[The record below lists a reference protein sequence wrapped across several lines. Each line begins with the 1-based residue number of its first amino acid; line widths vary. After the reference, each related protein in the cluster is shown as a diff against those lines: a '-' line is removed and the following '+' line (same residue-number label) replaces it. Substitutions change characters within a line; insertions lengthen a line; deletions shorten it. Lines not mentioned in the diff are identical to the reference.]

1 MMISSD
7 EILQRI
13 YSLPQCNSWSVL
25 SCASGHQSAA
35 LEELE
40 EVLPI
45 FLDVPVRFLEVDQ
58 ELDSLIKILQS
69 SDDYVVLWKFHQ
81 WDKAKWQKWDYDR
94 SRLERPNGGLLLL
107 TPESAVD
114 LQQYAPNF
122 ASWVGTKMYNLEL
135 GTENLTDVEVQRR
148 LETLQMQFNQTNDE
162 VIRLAERGE
171 LPSELVYGEWLIL
184 LDRGDLIEH

>member
-1 MMISSD
+1 MMISID

-13 YSLPQCNSWSVL
+13 HSIPQCNSWSVL
-25 SCASGHQSAA
+25 ISPSDRNLDTLG
-35 LEELE
+35 ELE
-40 EVLPI
+40 EVLPS
-45 FLDVPVRFLEVDQ
+45 FLDVPVQFLTADR
-58 ELDSLIKILQS
+58 ELDSLIKGLQS
-69 SDDYVVLWKFHQ
+69 SNGYVVLWKFSE
-81 WDKAKWQKWDYDR
+81 WEKLKWQKWDYDR

-114 LQQYAPNF
+114 LQRYAPNF
-122 ASWVGTKMYNLEL
+122 ASWVGTKMYDLEL
-135 GTENLTDVEVQRR
+135 GTENLTDVEVQSR

-162 VIRLAERGE
+162 VIRLAERRE

>member
-1 MMISSD
+1 MISTD

-25 SCASGHQSAA
+25 ICASSQQAEA

-45 FLDVPVRFLEVDQ
+45 FLDIPVQFLEGDQ
-58 ELDSLIKILQS
+58 ELDNLIKILQS
-69 SDDYVVLWKFHQ
+69 SDDYMLLWKFHQ
-81 WDKAKWQKWDYDR
+81 WDQSKWQKWDYDR

-114 LQQYAPNF
+114 LQRYAPNF
-122 ASWVGTKMYNLEL
+122 ASWVGAKMYNLEL

>member
-7 EILQRI
+7 ELLQRI

-25 SCASGHQSAA
+25 ISTSDQQRDA

-45 FLDVPVRFLEVDQ
+45 FLTLPVRFLTADQ
-58 ELDSLIKILQS
+58 ELDPLIKTLQS
-69 SDDYVVLWKFHQ
+69 SDDYVVLWKFCQ
-81 WDKAKWQKWDYDR
+81 WDELKWQKWDYDR
-94 SRLERPNGGLLLL
+94 SRLERPHGGLLLL

-114 LQQYAPNF
+114 LQRYAPNF
-122 ASWVGTKMYNLEL
+122 ASWVGAKMYNLEL

-148 LETLQMQFNQTNDE
+148 LETLQTRFNQSNDE
-162 VIRLAERGE
+162 VIRLAERGK